1 MRNSGRAVI
10 VLAGLAVSTAA
21 VVVSGLP
28 AAHALPNGLA
38 TAPPMGW
45 NDWNAFGCNVNEQ
58 LVEQTA
64 DVFVSA
70 GMRDA
75 GYTYVNIDD
84 CWLTRNRDTNGN
96 LVPDPAKFPHG
107 ISGVASYVHGKG
119 LKLGIYEDAGT
130 ATCAGYP
137 GSLGHEQQDAN
148 LFASWGVD
156 YLKYDN
162 CNNTGVPAPQ
172 RYTAMRNALAAT
184 GRPILFSICDWG
196 QEGPWNWGPG
206 LGNLW
211 RTTGDIS
218 DNYASMTGIFH
229 SNVGLA
235 PHSAP
240 GAWNDPDMLEIG
252 NGGMTAPEYRSE
264 FSLWAEMAAPL
275 LSGTDLRSASAD
287 TLAIYTNRDVI
298 AVDQDPLG
306 AQGRLVASA
315 SASNQHVLAKPLANG
330 DVAVLLFNESGSAA
344 TFGTTATAAGVTP
357 ASTYTL
363 TDLWAHTS
371 RTTGG
376 DISASVPAHGVVMYR
391 VSGGGTAVHGGWS
404 SYASTDA
411 GFGQVDPYLRV
422 AAAGTD
428 TWTANDE
435 YGALYRH
442 AALTDGGTVTARVS
456 AQANTSDWAKAG
468 IMVRADVT
476 TRSAGYVAL
485 AATPGH
491 GYALQWDSTG
501 DGYLDS
507 SITAGAT
514 TYPGWL
520 RLARSGSTFTG
531 YYSAD
536 GAIWTQVGQAT
547 VPGVVASEDAGVF
560 ATSHHAGSRGQVD
573 FSDFALN
580 AAPTAGH
587 TYTLINGASGKVVD
601 LYDNQTADSTPVIQW
616 TANGG
621 RNQQWTLNDAGGGAF
636 TLTTPVSGKCM
647 DVSGPST
654 ADNAPV
660 IEFTCHGA
668 TNQQW
673 RLAAVGA
680 AYELV
685 SVYSG
690 KCLDNPNG
698 STADGTQLIQ
708 YTCHGATNQQ
718 WWFQQV
724 S

>member
-1 MRNSGRAVI
+1 MRNSGRAAI

-21 VVVSGLP
+21 VVVSGVP

-64 DVFVSA
+64 DVFVSS

-84 CWLTRNRDTNGN
+84 CWLTKSRDASGN

-184 GRPILFSICDWG
+184 GRPILFSICNWG

-218 DNYASMTGIFH
+218 DNYASMTSIFH

-235 PHSAP
+235 PHAAP

-252 NGGMTAPEYRSE
+252 NGGMTATEYRSE

-306 AQGRLVASA
+306 AQGRLVASTG
-315 SASNQHVLAKPLANG
+315 NQHVLAKPLANG

-371 RTTGG
+371 RTTSG
-376 DISASVPAHGVVMYR
+376 DISAPVPAHGVVMYR

-422 AAAGTD
+422 AAAGAD

-442 AALTDGGTVTARVS
+442 AALTDGGTVTVRVS
-456 AQANTSDWAKAG
+456 AQANTSDWPRRASWSAPTSPPDRPGTSCSPRLPATGTRSSGTPPATGTSTPAPPPARRRTRGGCGWPGPARRSPGTGPPTAPSGPRSARPPCLGWWPARTPGCSPPRTTPAPAG
-468 IMVRADVT
+468 RSTSATSRSTPRRPPATRTRSSTVPAARSSTCTT
-476 TRSAGYVAL
+476 TRRPTARRSSSGPPTA
-485 AATPGH
+485 AATSSGR
-491 GYALQWDSTG
+491 ST
-501 DGYLDS
+501 
-507 SITAGAT
+507 TPA
-514 TYPGWL
+514 
-520 RLARSGSTFTG
+520 
-531 YYSAD
+531 
-536 GAIWTQVGQAT
+536 
-547 VPGVVASEDAGVF
+547 
-560 ATSHHAGSRGQVD
+560 
-573 FSDFALN
+573 
-580 AAPTAGH
+580 AAPSRSPRRSAASAWTCRDRPQPTA
-587 TYTLINGASGKVVD
+587 L
-601 LYDNQTADSTPVIQW
+601 
-616 TANGG
+616 
-621 RNQQWTLNDAGGGAF
+621 R
-636 TLTTPVSGKCM
+636 
-647 DVSGPST
+647 
-654 ADNAPV
+654 
-660 IEFTCHGA
+660 
-668 TNQQW
+668 
-673 RLAAVGA
+673 
-680 AYELV
+680 
-685 SVYSG
+685 
-690 KCLDNPNG
+690 
-698 STADGTQLIQ
+698 
-708 YTCHGATNQQ
+708 
-718 WWFQQV
+718 
-724 S
+724 